1 MNALTV
7 HIFFGEI
14 ELRCPQH
21 GVVAAWPSGVEL
33 ADIGAAEQDHA
44 AEHVARGA
52 E

>member
-7 HIFFGEI
+7 HIFCGEI
-14 ELRCPQH
+14 QLRCRDH
-21 GVVAAWPSGVEL
+21 GTVAAWRSGVEL

-52 E
+52 A